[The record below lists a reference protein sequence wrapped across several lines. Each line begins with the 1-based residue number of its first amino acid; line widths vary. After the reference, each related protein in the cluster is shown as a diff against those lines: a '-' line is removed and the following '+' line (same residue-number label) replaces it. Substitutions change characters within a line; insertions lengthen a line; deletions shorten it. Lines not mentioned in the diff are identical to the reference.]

1 LIPVG
6 YDKQA
11 GTTGAG
17 SPDDE
22 ALVVASVAEPGRF
35 GEVFDR
41 HADEIYRYVAR
52 RLGADVAADLVAE
65 VFLIA
70 FRNRESFD
78 PERAQARP
86 WLYGIA
92 VNVIRG
98 HRRAETRRL
107 RAMARAPWPDGADGA
122 GFEDRVV
129 ERVSAER
136 LRPALAR
143 ALGTLSAAERD
154 LLLLVAWADLSY
166 DQSAQALGIPAGTAR
181 SRLARLRVK
190 LRKSLDID
198 GKSLDIEGESR

>member
-1 LIPVG
+1 M
-6 YDKQA
+6 
-11 GTTGAG
+11 
-17 SPDDE
+17 
-22 ALVVASVAEPGRF
+22 ASVAEPGQF
-35 GEVFDR
+35 GELFDR

-70 FRNRESFD
+70 FRNRASFD
-78 PERAQARP
+78 PGRAAARP

-98 HRRAETRRL
+98 HRRTETRRL
-107 RAMARAPWPDGADGA
+107 RALARALWQGMPEAG
-122 GFEDRVV
+122 GFEDWVV
-129 ERVSAER
+129 DRVSAER

-143 ALGTLSAAERD
+143 ALAALSAAERD

-166 DQSAQALGIPAGTAR
+166 DQAAQALGIPAGTAR

-190 LRKSLDID
+190 VRKSL
-198 GKSLDIEGESR
+198 SIEGESR